1 MNSITKKIVLT
12 ALFCALLAVVNAYF
26 TIRISPTFK
35 VSLLI
40 CFSFF
45 TGIVLG
51 GWLGFVAGFVGDFL
65 GWLLFVDGIYNPIIG
80 VASGLFC
87 FIPGILNDSMIKFNI
102 IKNVKKGRVAVVFG
116 VSAVLC
122 YVICTLLLTSA
133 GVWLAAGINPE
144 NYTFLN
150 KYDSFWA
157 YVAARAV
164 SQFPNNLINMFLA
177 YGVFCVFDTIKF
189 TSAYLR

>member
-26 TIRISPTFK
+26 TIRISPFK

-102 IKNVKKGRVAVVFG
+102 LKNVKKGRE
-116 VSAVLC
+116 S
-122 YVICTLLLTSA
+122 
-133 GVWLAAGINPE
+133 P
-144 NYTFLN
+144 
-150 KYDSFWA
+150 SF
-157 YVAARAV
+157 
-164 SQFPNNLINMFLA
+164 
-177 YGVFCVFDTIKF
+177 
-189 TSAYLR
+189 SAYPRSCVTLFVRCC